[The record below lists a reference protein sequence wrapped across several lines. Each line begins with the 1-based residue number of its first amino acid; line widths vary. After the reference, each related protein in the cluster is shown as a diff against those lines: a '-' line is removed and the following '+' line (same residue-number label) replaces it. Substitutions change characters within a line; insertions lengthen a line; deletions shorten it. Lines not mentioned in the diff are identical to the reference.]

1 MLVIGSADTDL
12 LQRAGEAAAKRVE
25 LLGLWPAQLHASL
38 PAACDTLA
46 DDPDMLELLTSEL
59 SASHVPQLINH
70 ADNADRVAAQLTSKV
85 SVKSLIDQLSELRA
99 NLTES
104 SDGVTTGFVGD
115 GEGEGGE
122 GGGPSRVRRCATTEE
137 WYDGP
142 PGGAR
147 PMGPHHPLTPRPL

>member
-1 MLVIGSADTDL
+1 M
-12 LQRAGEAAAKRVE
+12 E

-122 GGGPSRVRRCATTEE
+122 GGGGQGWAQERRRLHEGLLGAFGLVTQPDLVAHLDLGCDWHFSA
-137 WYDGP
+137 P
-142 PGGAR
+142 ARAR
-147 PMGPHHPLTPRPL
+147 PRSLSSPVP